1 MSEWLQEFNWCP
13 CKQTKNQDSFC
24 AETETLA
31 SRSPTLWYFDVNLTL
46 DSEEREGNEQRVKI
60 KATFNPV
67 TFYKRNPSKLN
78 DMKRTKSSKPGI
90 KHLTF

>member
-1 MSEWLQEFNWCP
+1 MSEWFQEFNRCR
-13 CKQTKNQDSFC
+13 CKQTKNQDNFC

-31 SRSPTLWYFDVNLTL
+31 SRSPTLWYFDVKLTL
-46 DSEEREGNEQRVKI
+46 DPEGREGNEQRVKI

-78 DMKRTKSSKPGI
+78 DMKRTKSKI
-90 KHLTF
+90 IQTRY